1 MIHFLFENLDQD
13 DVGYS
18 LQEPPRLKKPVDII
32 TQREQNIFSIS
43 KMSSLPNGISNNS
56 ESEVIQSQKYFE

>member
-18 LQEPPRLKKPVDII
+18 LQEPPSLKKPVDII